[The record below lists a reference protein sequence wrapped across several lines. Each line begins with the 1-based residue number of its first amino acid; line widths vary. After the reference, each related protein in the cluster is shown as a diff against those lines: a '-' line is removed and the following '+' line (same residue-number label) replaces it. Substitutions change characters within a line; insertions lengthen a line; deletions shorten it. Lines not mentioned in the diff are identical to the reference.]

1 MNQQKKIPVAFTL
14 IQTNQYNTD
23 KQYLEK
29 RIKGIKNE
37 IPNVSDLVTISVFNR
52 KIGEV
57 ENKITVVSNLVTT
70 NVFDK
75 KIKEVEKKIPV
86 VRDLVKKRDYQK
98 KTLKEH

>member
-1 MNQQKKIPVAFTL
+1 MFTL

-29 RIKGIKNE
+29 RIKDVENE
-37 IPNVSDLVTISVFNR
+37 IPNVSGLVTISVFNT

-57 ENKITVVSNLVTT
+57 ENKITVVSNLVII
-70 NVFDK
+70 NVLDT

-86 VRDLVKKRDYQK
+86 VMDLFKKRYYQK
-98 KTLKEH
+98 KKH